1 MKDKK
6 HKGGKKAVIGAA
18 IVQGALAG
26 LSGDALY
33 AHIQAARPAT
43 GNKAIAKAGLLAL
56 SDPALTD
63 RAMLDAVYD
72 MSAKLRFAA
81 PVPVIEPAA
90 EPVATEAKPAQ
101 ETSGEDKPEKKRGK
115 KVA

>member
-33 AHIQAARPAT
+33 AHIQDQRPAT

-72 MSAKLRFAA
+72 MAAKLRFAE
-81 PVPVIEPAA
+81 PVPVIAA
-90 EPVATEAKPAQ
+90 AADLAVVAEVKP
-101 ETSGEDKPEKKRGK
+101 GEDKPEKKRGK